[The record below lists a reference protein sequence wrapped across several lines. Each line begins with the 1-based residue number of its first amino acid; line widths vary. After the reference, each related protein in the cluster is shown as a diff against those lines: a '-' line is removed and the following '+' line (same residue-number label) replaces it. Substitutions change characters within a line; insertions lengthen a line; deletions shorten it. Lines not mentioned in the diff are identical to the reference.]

1 LSKKATDFVPRFWN
15 KVNIGDKTECW
26 DWTAF
31 IGWDGYGYFRPQH
44 ICKTQKAHRIS
55 YELTFGKIPD
65 KICVLHRCDNRKC
78 VNPNHLFLGTK
89 QDNTSDMRNKGRGWN
104 PVGVEVK
111 CAKLDE
117 NKVRVIRDLFRD
129 GKYQTEI
136 AKLFGVD
143 SSTISTIVN
152 RKSWKHVE

>member
-1 LSKKATDFVPRFWN
+1 
-15 KVNIGDKTECW
+15 
-26 DWTAF
+26 
-31 IGWDGYGYFRPQH
+31 
-44 ICKTQKAHRIS
+44 
-55 YELTFGKIPD
+55 
-65 KICVLHRCDNRKC
+65 
-78 VNPNHLFLGTK
+78 
-89 QDNTSDMRNKGRGWN
+89 MRNKGRGWN